1 MLMSDMSETPLG
13 PYIDHTNL
21 QPDASA
27 KDIER
32 LCSEAVNHQMFAVCV
47 NGCWVQHA
55 WTHLAESDVTI
66 ATVIGFPL
74 GASDSDSKRY
84 ETEVAVDNGA
94 HEIDV
99 VMNLGRFI
107 DGDHRYITREL
118 RDVIEA
124 AEDRRVKVIIETG
137 YFNDEQI
144 ATACKLAVDAG
155 AQFPQTTITPRR
167 RPSKLAESED
177 EIRTFLDSIPDYND
191 VFDRKTPEQVQVM
204 LDEFLLTEE
213 DAEEV
218 STESQRYSS
227 DKSAVDTAFEELL
240 AS

>member
-1 MLMSDMSETPLG
+1 MSDTSATPLG

-21 QPDASA
+21 RPDAIA
-27 KDIER
+27 MDIEQ
-32 LCSEAVNHQMFAVCV
+32 LCSEAVDHQLFAVCV

-55 WTHLAESDVTI
+55 WNHLAESDVSI

-74 GASDSDSKRY
+74 GACDSDSKRY
-84 ETEVAVDNGA
+84 ETEVAVDNGT

-107 DGDHRYITREL
+107 DGDHRFIIREL

-144 ATACKLAVDAG
+144 VTACKLAVEAEAHFVKTSTGFGPGGATVEHIRLMRNTVGQKAGIKASGGIRDHQTALEMIEAG
-155 AQFPQTTITPRR
+155 ATRIGTSSGVTI
-167 RPSKLAESED
+167 
-177 EIRTFLDSIPDYND
+177 
-191 VFDRKTPEQVQVM
+191 
-204 LDEFLLTEE
+204 
-213 DAEEV
+213 V
-218 STESQRYSS
+218 S
-227 DKSAVDTAFEELL
+227 D
-240 AS
+240 